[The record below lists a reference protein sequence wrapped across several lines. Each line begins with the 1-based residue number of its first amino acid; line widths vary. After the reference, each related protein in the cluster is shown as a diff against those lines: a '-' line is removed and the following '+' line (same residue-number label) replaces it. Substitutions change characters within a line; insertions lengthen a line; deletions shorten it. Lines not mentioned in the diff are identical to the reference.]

1 MNPADEALTRAREL
15 FLLGD
20 EAGAVTRL
28 RAAGDDPRCMAW
40 LRDWAL
46 MERDQATLSHALARL
61 DGSNTAEGMVA
72 RAVAAQLRG
81 DESTALR
88 LLQTVLR
95 HGDHPAA
102 HLHAGRL
109 LHNQGLSDVARAELM
124 RALGLD
130 PGYEEARYSLAHLLR
145 AIGDLA
151 GAAEAYREVIARR
164 PGSRAALL
172 NLGIT
177 LCAIDRPG
185 DALAPLDRL
194 LALDPGSVEGWI
206 NKGLCLHVLG
216 DHEAA
221 IAAYRQVLGIAPGHG
236 RAHYHLGCLFNEL
249 LDTHSALRHLE
260 RALEADPGDPDVRM
274 ELAGLMEQCND
285 LEAAMAHV
293 ERGLEIAP
301 GHPGLQIEAAR
312 LERRRKR
319 PADARERLRVL
330 DAVGLPTR
338 LAQQYWFERA
348 LVHDANGDYDDAM
361 HALARAH
368 KVAAA
373 NPRRLA
379 IDRGAYPRRIEQLD
393 RWLAQGAPGARPQA
407 TDPPLASGHAL
418 AFLVGFP
425 RSGTTLLDVILDAH
439 PDIASIEERPT
450 LEPIAEQLTADGA
463 SYPDALEH
471 LGASDLVAA
480 RARYLDL
487 VTPCLPSGFHGLVVD
502 KLPLRLLRAPLIG
515 RLFPNA
521 LILFM
526 CRHPCDV
533 VLSNYMQQ
541 YRPNEAFVHF
551 DTLASTAAM
560 YDRIMRTWR
569 EMTTLLPLKTHM
581 VRYERLVESPE
592 AEVGAVLGALGL
604 DIRREML
611 DPALRLLGRG
621 RIETNSYHQVA
632 EPIHARSIG
641 RWTRYRSWL
650 EPVLPVLRPHLEW
663 LGYPD
668 P

>member
-1 MNPADEALTRAREL
+1 MNPVDEAPIRAREL
-15 FLLGD
+15 FLQGD
-20 EAGAVTRL
+20 EAGAVACL
-28 RAAGDDPRCMAW
+28 RAAGDDPRCLAR

-46 MERDQATLSHALARL
+46 MERDQATLSDALARL
-61 DGSNTAEGMVA
+61 DASDAAEGVVA

-81 DESTALR
+81 DESTAMR
-88 LLQTVLR
+88 LLQPLLDAA
-95 HGDHPAA
+95 DHPAA

-109 LHNQGLSDVARAELM
+109 LHNQGRSGEAEAELR
-124 RALGLD
+124 RALALD
-130 PGYEEARYSLAHLLR
+130 PALDEARYSLAHVLR
-145 AIGDLA
+145 AVGDLE
-151 GAAEAYREVIARR
+151 GAVKAYRDVIARR

-177 LCAIDRPG
+177 LCAVDRPA

-194 LALDPGSVEGWI
+194 LALDAGSVEGWI
-206 NKGLCLHVLG
+206 NRGLCLHVLG
-216 DHEAA
+216 DHAGA
-221 IAAYRQVLGIAPGHG
+221 IAAYRRVLDVAPGNA

-249 LDTHSALRHLE
+249 LDTESAISHLE
-260 RALEADPGDPDVRM
+260 RALATDPGDPDVRM

-293 ERGLEIAP
+293 EGGLALAP

-319 PADARERLRVL
+319 PADARERLRAI
-330 DAVGLPTR
+330 DAARLPTR

-348 LVHDANGDYDDAM
+348 LVHDATGDCDDAM

-368 KVAAA
+368 AVAAA
-373 NPRRLA
+373 NPRRQA
-379 IDRGAYPRRIEQLD
+379 VDRGAYPRRIGQLD
-393 RWLAQGAPGARPQA
+393 RWLADGAPGARPLP
-407 TDPPLASGHAL
+407 TDPPCETGHSL

-439 PDIASIEERPT
+439 PGIASIEERPT
-450 LEPIAEQLTADGA
+450 LEPVAERLTGDGMG
-463 SYPDALEH
+463 YPDAMRRLEP
-471 LGASDLVAA
+471 ADLVAA
-480 RARYLDL
+480 RARYLDNIA
-487 VTPCLPSGFHGLVVD
+487 PFLPDGFQGLVVD
-502 KLPLRLLRAPLIG
+502 KLPLRLLRAPLVG
-515 RLFPNA
+515 RLFPDA
-521 LILFM
+521 LVMFM

-551 DTLASTAAM
+551 DSLESTAAM

-569 EMTTLLPLKTHM
+569 AMTTQLPLKAHV

-592 AEVGAVLGALGL
+592 TEVGAVLDALGL
-604 DIRREML
+604 ELRREML
-611 DPALRLLGRG
+611 DPALRLVGRG

-632 EPIHARSIG
+632 EPIHARSSG
-641 RWTRYRSWL
+641 RWMRYRRWL
-650 EPVLPVLRPHLEW
+650 EPVLPVLEPHIEW